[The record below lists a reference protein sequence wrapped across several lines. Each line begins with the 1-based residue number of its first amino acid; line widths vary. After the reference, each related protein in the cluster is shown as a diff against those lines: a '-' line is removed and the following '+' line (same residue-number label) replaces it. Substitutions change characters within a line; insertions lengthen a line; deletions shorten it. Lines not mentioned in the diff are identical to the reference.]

1 MRKVTLI
8 LQLRVVM
15 TVDEGVQITDIVNE
29 LDYHLSDT
37 TTTAD
42 IVDTE
47 IIGCQIENSK

>member
-1 MRKVTLI
+1 MRKVTLL

-15 TVDEGVQITDIVNE
+15 TVDEGGQITDIVNE

-47 IIGCQIENSK
+47 IICYQIENSK